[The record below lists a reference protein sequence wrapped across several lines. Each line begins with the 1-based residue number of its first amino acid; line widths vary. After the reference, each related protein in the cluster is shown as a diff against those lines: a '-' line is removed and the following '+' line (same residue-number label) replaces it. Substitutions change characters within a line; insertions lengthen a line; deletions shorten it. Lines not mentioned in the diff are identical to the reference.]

1 MRILSTNR
9 AHQFW
14 SGAVTMLRA
23 LRTLTTTAGKSAAT
37 DDGMILRCF
46 VDAKDSGFWLD
57 LEAPDEADF
66 SLLENGFKFHP
77 LTIEDIK
84 HQDQRPKV
92 DEYPGYNFTVI
103 FQALWE
109 KDVVVLRELHLYVG
123 PNFLVSVHQEHS
135 PAIVEVYDRIAKSPD
150 LTKGQ
155 PAFLTYLVIDALVDS
170 NFPTL
175 TRLDD
180 AVDELEDDIIAKAD
194 SQLLDRMYHMKH
206 SVVELRRLLGAQRDV
221 FQSLI
226 THGIHLQQTDMTL
239 YYRDVYD
246 HIVRQYETVD
256 SLRDLLSS
264 AMDVYLSTV
273 SNRLNQT
280 TKTLTVIASL
290 FLPLSF
296 LTGFYGMNFV
306 FLTQVLET
314 PYLAFAGGVAT
325 MLVATGIQL
334 YLFRRRGWI

>member
-1 MRILSTNR
+1 M
-9 AHQFW
+9 
-14 SGAVTMLRA
+14 
-23 LRTLTTTAGKSAAT
+23 
-37 DDGMILRCF
+37 RCF
-46 VDAKDSGFWLD
+46 SEASQAGFWLD
-57 LEAPDEADF
+57 IEAPDEADYR
-66 SLLENGFKFHP
+66 LLEDGFKFHP

-84 HQDQRPKV
+84 HQNQRPKV
-92 DEYPGYNFTVI
+92 DEYPDYNFTVI

-109 KDVVVLRELHLYVG
+109 NDAVAMREHHLYVG
-123 PNFLVSVHQEHS
+123 PNFLVSVHQEAS
-135 PAIVEVYDRIAKSPD
+135 PAIAGVLDRIAKSPE

-155 PAFLTYLVIDALVDS
+155 PSFLTYLVIDALVDS
-170 NFPTL
+170 TFPAL
-175 TRLDD
+175 DMLDD
-180 AVDELEDDIIAKAD
+180 SVDGLEDDIIRKAT
-194 SQLLDRMYHMKH
+194 SELLDRIYHLKH

-226 THGIHLQQTDMTL
+226 THGIHLQQSDMTL

-246 HIVRQYETVD
+246 HLVRQYETVD
-256 SLRDLLSS
+256 SLRDLLTS

-280 TKTLTVIASL
+280 TKALTVIASL

-296 LTGFYGMNFV
+296 LTGFYGMNFLY
-306 FLTQVLET
+306 LTQVLET
-314 PYLAFAGGVAT
+314 PYLAFAAGVGT

>member
-1 MRILSTNR
+1 
-9 AHQFW
+9 
-14 SGAVTMLRA
+14 MLPT
-23 LRTLTTTAGKSAAT
+23 LRTLITTTGKTAST
-37 DDGMILRCF
+37 DDNITRCF
-46 VDAKDSGFWLD
+46 TGAKDDGFWLD
-57 LEAPDEADF
+57 IENPDEVDYR
-66 SLLENGFKFHP
+66 LLEEGFKFHP

-84 HQDQRPKV
+84 HQQQRPKV
-92 DEYPGYNFTVI
+92 DEYPDYNFTVI
-103 FQALWE
+103 FQVLWE
-109 KDVVVLRELHLYVG
+109 NDEVVLREHHLYIG
-123 PNFLVSVHQEHS
+123 PHFLITVHQEHS
-135 PAIVEVYDRIAKSPD
+135 PAILEVHDRIAKSPE

-170 NFPTL
+170 TFPAL
-175 TRLDD
+175 ARLDD
-180 AVDELEDDIIAKAD
+180 SVDVLEDDIIAKAT
-194 SQLLDRMYHMKH
+194 SELLDRIYHLKH
-206 SVVELRRLLGAQRDV
+206 SVVEVRRLLGAQRDV

-226 THGIHLQQTDMTL
+226 THGIHLQQSDMTL

-256 SLRDLLSS
+256 ALRDHLTS

-296 LTGFYGMNFV
+296 LTGFYGMNFL

-314 PYLAFAGGVAT
+314 PYLAFAAGLGT
-325 MLVATGIQL
+325 MLVSIGIQL
-334 YLFRRRGWI
+334 LFFRRRGWI